1 MDLEKENRTLRR
13 LLCFKIAGSKGYYD
27 DGELQD
33 NTEKPFI
40 DFKRDSAN
48 EIDKKLIRRSL
59 NKIKRISEETQKDD
73 HA

>member
-40 DFKRDSAN
+40 DFNTKQKWN
-48 EIDKKLIRRSL
+48 QLKL
-59 NKIKRISEETQKDD
+59 RINSI
-73 HA
+73 